1 MRRMSQEQN
10 KWIDDAVRAAFG
22 VSEEQ
27 LEAEYDKAAAQQTP
41 DTVRPEP
48 EGEFERILARA
59 EAQNAVKTV
68 DRVGTAAAGEDAA
81 ARTKQ
86 GKGEMRGSAKPFL
99 RRWRVAGALAS
110 LAVISTV
117 ALWPGVKAVADRLY
131 VYRMQAVGPHE
142 LFFDNTENES
152 LNEVLITAYRAIRDD
167 LGIRVLELGYI
178 PEGMVCES
186 CEIYEQGFARI
197 KFYYNEGYAYVGQF
211 TKDIANSTSY
221 FSDMERYKQVYNPYL
236 EEEIWV
242 YRNSLEDGRY
252 EFGARLLK
260 DQFVY
265 YLNIQIEEDEFVK
278 IVENL
283 KYWDN

>member
-110 LAVISTV
+110 LAVISAV

-131 VYRMQAVGPHE
+131 VYRMQAVGEHE
-142 LFFDNTENES
+142 IIFNNAENVDR
-152 LNEVLITAYRAIRDD
+152 NAVLITAYRKIRDE

-178 PEGMVCES
+178 PEGMVCEN
-186 CEIYEQGFARI
+186 CEIHEQGFARI
-197 KFYYNEGYAYVGQF
+197 CFFYDEGYAYFGQF
-211 TKDIANSTSY
+211 TKNVADSTSY
-221 FSDMERYKQVYNPYL
+221 FSDMEPYKQIYNLYFDKN
-236 EEEIWV
+236 IWI
-242 YRNSLEDGRY
+242 YRNQLEDGRY
-252 EFGARLLK
+252 EFGTRILE

-265 YLNIQIEEDEFVK
+265 YLSLQIEEDEFVK
-278 IVENL
+278 MVKNLRYWEN
-283 KYWDN
+283 